1 MGAYGRVWIRKKGN
15 NDDIS
20 RCREPMGGYGSG
32 RKELI
37 IIYLD
42 AGSLWEGMDQ
52 EERIWNQMS
61 DEEKMLRLKDL
72 QRRIFSD
79 IGNKGNNQ
87 DSIETYS
94 GRRLYQYYEDAF
106 SI

>member
-1 MGAYGRVWIRKKGN
+1 MQGVHGRVWIRKNGA

-52 EERIWNQMS
+52 EERN
-61 DEEKMLRLKDL
+61 
-72 QRRIFSD
+72 
-79 IGNKGNNQ
+79 
-87 DSIETYS
+87 
-94 GRRLYQYYEDAF
+94 
-106 SI
+106 